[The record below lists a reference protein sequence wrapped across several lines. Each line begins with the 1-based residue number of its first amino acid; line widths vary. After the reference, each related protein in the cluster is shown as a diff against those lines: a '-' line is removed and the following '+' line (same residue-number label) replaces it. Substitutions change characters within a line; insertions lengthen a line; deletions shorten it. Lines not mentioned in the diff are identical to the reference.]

1 MKDLVFTHS
10 IAHNSAKA
18 KYAFISLVI
27 TFVLCI
33 LAMWLSK
40 HFWEGNTTMMYSLKY
55 QRNVEVGWPVTVFN
69 WSVLLAFGIIVLLP
83 FMYYMQDWRNPA
95 IATTT
100 NTLFINQQL
109 MRNTLIPF
117 TSIKSV
123 LKENETYVIE
133 VKNADEIIQQQ
144 IFLFKPFVKSNLANH
159 KIYFDSMYND
169 GDMNQFFEVLKTRI
183 SSDIKLD

>member
-1 MKDLVFTHS
+1 MKEFLFTQS
-10 IAHNSAKA
+10 IAHNSSRA

-40 HFWEGNTTMMYSLKY
+40 HFWDGHTTWVYSLKY
-55 QRNVEVGWPVTVFN
+55 QRNIEVGWPVTLFN
-69 WSVLLAFGIIVLLP
+69 WSILLAASIVLLLP
-83 FMYYMQDWRNPA
+83 FMYFMQDWKNPA
-95 IATTT
+95 IAMTTDA
-100 NTLFINQQL
+100 LFINQQL

-123 LKENETYVIE
+123 LKEKETYVIE
-133 VKNADEIIQQQ
+133 IKNADEIIQQQ

-159 KIYFDSMYND
+159 KIYFGSMYNK
-169 GDMNQFFEVLKTRI
+169 GDMEKFFAILDAKILKN
-183 SSDIKLD
+183 K